1 MPVVPLIRHAE
12 GSFGSAVYD
21 VLSECGHAQVD
32 ALRRALERCGVVPD
46 HVVSGS
52 LRRQRY
58 TARPWAATIDKRWN
72 EYDDGRL
79 PLHLSDEQSRGHDA
93 GSLVEIVLWGSGGL

>member
-52 LRRQRY
+52 LRRQRD
-58 TARPWAATIDKRWN
+58 TARPWAATIT
-72 EYDDGRL
+72 
-79 PLHLSDEQSRGHDA
+79 DA
-93 GSLVEIVLWGSGGL
+93 GTSTTTVGFRSTSRTSSHAGTTRDH